1 MVKYD
6 LLKTYRIAALSSRT
20 PADGFVFTAHGEAHK
35 AETKKGAK
43 VMSRYGRGLRDT
55 SRDGSIAQRLEQRTH
70 NPQSPVTGRADNDL
84 ELQAFT
90 LVEELDGETRAAL
103 LHALLCRMTLGEIA
117 QAVQLDDRA
126 ADV

>member
-55 SRDGSIAQRLEQRTH
+55 SRDGSIAQRLEQRT
-70 NPQSPVTGRADNDL
+70 GDL
-84 ELQAFT
+84 Q
-90 LVEELDGETRAAL
+90 VSVG
-103 LHALLCRMTLGEIA
+103 
-117 QAVQLDDRA
+117 
-126 ADV
+126 